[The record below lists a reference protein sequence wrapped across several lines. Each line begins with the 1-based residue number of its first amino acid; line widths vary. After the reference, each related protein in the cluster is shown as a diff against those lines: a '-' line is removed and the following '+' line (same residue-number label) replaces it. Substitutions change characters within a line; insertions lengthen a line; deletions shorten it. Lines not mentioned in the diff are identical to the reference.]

1 MNMNRLLKTLMT
13 GVVALTAT
21 FALTAHAADEAPDAL
36 VKRLS
41 DDMITTVKN
50 DKSLQAG
57 DVRRVAEVVDA
68 KIVPFTNFE
77 RMTAMAVGRN
87 WRTATPE
94 QKTKLQAEFKQLLV
108 RTYAGALSQVKDQS
122 IQLRPFRGD
131 ATKDTE
137 VVVRTQVLGAG
148 EPIQLDY
155 RLEKTGDSW
164 KMYDM
169 NVAGVWLVENYKA
182 SFANE
187 VTKGG
192 LDGLITTLAER
203 NKRAGEKKSS

>member
-1 MNMNRLLKTLMT
+1 MNRLLKSLMT
-13 GVVALTAT
+13 GVVALAAS
-21 FALTAHAADEAPDAL
+21 FALTAQAADEAPDAL

-41 DDMITTVKN
+41 DEMITTVKN

-57 DVRRVAEVVDA
+57 DVKRVAEVVDA

-94 QKTKLQAEFKQLLV
+94 QKQKLQAEFKQLLV

-131 ATKDTE
+131 AAKDTE

-155 RLEKTGDSW
+155 RLEKAGDSW

-192 LDGLITTLAER
+192 LDGLITTLTER
-203 NKRAGEKKSS
+203 NKRASDKKSS